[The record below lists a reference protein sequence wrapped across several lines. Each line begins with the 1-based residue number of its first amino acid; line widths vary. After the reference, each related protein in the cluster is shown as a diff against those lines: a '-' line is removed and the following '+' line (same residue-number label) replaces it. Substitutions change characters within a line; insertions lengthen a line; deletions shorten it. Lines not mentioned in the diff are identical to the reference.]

1 MLELLGSVS
10 VWHWLILAWAIWLLG
25 AIVGILAERRSPVA
39 TLAWILGLA
48 MLPYIGGLV
57 YIAFGPRKLERRVL
71 RYAAATDE
79 VGKSVV
85 AHLGATKSAQR
96 FKGREAQMQLMRLV
110 ARAGEG
116 HATRADRVELL
127 ADGAACYDAI
137 EQASAAARDHVHLE
151 YYIWEPDAA
160 GRRLRDLLATRAADG
175 VEVRVLVDAIGSNRL
190 PRGFWAPLE
199 AAGGKVALFNP
210 LRLGRLR
217 PQLINFRTHRK
228 IVVCDGRIGF
238 IGGMNVSER
247 HSARHVGAAAWRDTH
262 LLVAGEPVRKLQRV
276 FLEDWLFATPET
288 LVMGTGIARYFP
300 ALRSEHGPW
309 VQIVASGPDEE
320 RDAIHKAYFGALT
333 AATRRI
339 WLTTPYFIP
348 DEPILTALTTAA
360 LRGVDV
366 HVLVPKQGDSRLVSA
381 ASRTYYDD
389 LVGFGIRIHE
399 YGPPMLHAKTLV
411 VDDDIAIVGTANVD
425 NRSFRLNFEIVAV
438 AYDTAIAAQL
448 AALFEGDLALARP
461 YRKPSRRR
469 LRRAGAVVDRFLDSL
484 ARLFSPVL

>member
-1 MLELLGSVS
+1 MLELVASVS
-10 VWHWLILAWAIWLLG
+10 LWQWLVLAWAIWVLG
-25 AIVGILAERRSPVA
+25 AIVAILAERRSPVA

-48 MLPYIGGLV
+48 MLPYVGGLI

-79 VGKSVV
+79 VGKAVV
-85 AHLGATKSAQR
+85 AHLGATKSTEP
-96 FKGREAQMQLMRLV
+96 FKGREAQMQLLRLL

-116 HATRADRVELL
+116 HATRAERVELL
-127 ADGAACYDAI
+127 ADGDACYDAI
-137 EQASAAARDHVHLE
+137 EQAIAAARHHIHLE
-151 YYIWEPDAA
+151 YYIWEPDAL
-160 GRRLRDLLATRAADG
+160 GRRLRDLLVARAADG

-190 PRGFWAPLE
+190 PGGFWSALE
-199 AAGGKVALFNP
+199 AAGGEAALFNP
-210 LRLGRLR
+210 LRWRRLR

-228 IVVCDGRIGF
+228 IVVCDGRVGF
-238 IGGMNVSER
+238 TGGMNVSER
-247 HSARHVGAAAWRDTH
+247 HSAREVGAAAWRDTH

-276 FLEDWLFATPET
+276 FLEDWLFANPEAR
-288 LVMGTGIARYFP
+288 LAADGMVRYFP
-300 ALRSEHGPW
+300 ALRAEQGTW

-348 DEPILTALTTAA
+348 DEPILAALTTAA

-389 LVGFGIRIHE
+389 LVALGIRIHE

-411 VDDDIAIVGTANVD
+411 VDDDIGIVGTANVD
-425 NRSFRLNFEIVAV
+425 NRSFKLNFEIVAV
-438 AYDTAIAAQL
+438 AYDRGMATQL
-448 AALFEGDLALARP
+448 AMLFERDLAHARP

-469 LRRAGAVVDRFLDSL
+469 LRRVGGMLDRFLDSL